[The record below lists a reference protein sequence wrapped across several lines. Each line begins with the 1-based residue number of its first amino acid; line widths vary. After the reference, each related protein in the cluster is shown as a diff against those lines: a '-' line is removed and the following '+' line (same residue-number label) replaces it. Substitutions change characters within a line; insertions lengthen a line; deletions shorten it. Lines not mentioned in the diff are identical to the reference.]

1 MESEAT
7 DGGALQIKHRV
18 TQHGS
23 GATDLA
29 VAALSHRQLQQG
41 AIRLLRHHLQPHWLA
56 GPSLQRHTGPPASQG
71 FRLEMAP
78 HPHPISARMAVAGMG
93 EAQREGTVVGQQ
105 QRAPAVGIQPTH
117 RVQAAALTQTGGK
130 QIEHGGTALRVVTGA
145 DHPHRF
151 VQQDQQRRRPGRE
164 GAAIDRDPIDP
175 DIGPV
180 PQPGGGA
187 VHAHSALA
195 QQVFG
200 PAAGAEA
207 GSRDQLLQLLPPGR
221 GELSGRRNHGPERGG
236 SNSTSSFPP
245 GGTAAG
251 PIGARADRF
260 RERVV
265 SYETRRF
272 LNSSFPPYRPLR
284 TMPSVTLAG
293 SAALGLSADLV
304 RSYLR
309 DIGRVPLLSH
319 EQEITLGR
327 QVQELMALEEMEEE
341 LRLRLG
347 EAPSQ
352 EALAQAVGLSVPLLK
367 RRLQAG
373 RRAKERMVAANL
385 RLVVSVAKK
394 YTKRN
399 MELLDLIQE
408 GTIGLVRGVEKFDP
422 TRGYKF
428 STYAYWWIRQG
439 ITRAIAEKSRSIRLP
454 IHITETLNKLK
465 KGQRELSQELGRTPT
480 ITELAAAVELPEEEV
495 KDLLFRARQPVSL
508 ETKVGDGEDTELL
521 DLLAGEGAGP
531 DEVVAG
537 ECLRGDLRALLE
549 QLPELQ
555 GRVLRLRYGMEG
567 EEPMSL
573 TGIARTLGLS
583 RDKTRNLER
592 RALEQ
597 IRSRSQELHAYLA
610 A

>member
-1 MESEAT
+1 MPSITIAT
-7 DGGALQIKHRV
+7 
-18 TQHGS
+18 S
-23 GATDLA
+23 
-29 VAALSHRQLQQG
+29 
-41 AIRLLRHHLQPHWLA
+41 
-56 GPSLQRHTGPPASQG
+56 
-71 FRLEMAP
+71 
-78 HPHPISARMAVAGMG
+78 
-93 EAQREGTVVGQQ
+93 
-105 QRAPAVGIQPTH
+105 
-117 RVQAAALTQTGGK
+117 
-130 QIEHGGTALRVVTGA
+130 
-145 DHPHRF
+145 
-151 VQQDQQRRRPGRE
+151 
-164 GAAIDRDPIDP
+164 
-175 DIGPV
+175 
-180 PQPGGGA
+180 
-187 VHAHSALA
+187 
-195 QQVFG
+195 
-200 PAAGAEA
+200 AAG
-207 GSRDQLLQLLPPGR
+207 LPP
-221 GELSGRRNHGPERGG
+221 
-236 SNSTSSFPP
+236 T
-245 GGTAAG
+245 
-251 PIGARADRF
+251 
-260 RERVV
+260 
-265 SYETRRF
+265 
-272 LNSSFPPYRPLR
+272 
-284 TMPSVTLAG
+284 
-293 SAALGLSADLV
+293 ADLL

-327 QVQELMALEEMEEE
+327 QVQELMQLEE
-341 LRLRLG
+341 LREELTMRAGGSEPDEEQLAAAAALTTVQLR
-347 EAPSQ
+347 
-352 EALAQAVGLSVPLLK
+352 
-367 RRLQAG
+367 RRLQMG

-439 ITRAIAEKSRSIRLP
+439 ITRAIAEKSRTIRLP

-480 ITELAAAVELPEEEV
+480 VSELAVAVELPEEEV
-495 KDLLFRARQPVSL
+495 KDLLCRARQPVSL

-531 DEVVAG
+531 EEMVAV
-537 ECLRGDLRALLE
+537 ECLKGDLRALLE

-573 TGIARTLGLS
+573 TSIARTLGLS

-597 IRSRSQELHAYLA
+597 IRTRSRELDAYLTA
-610 A
+610 